1 LFSSLLVK
9 MENLRKHMYR
19 VQQLAQQTVGM
30 AEKSEVRSEDL
41 LNVEQRVETMV
52 EILQR
57 FKSKLGDCLRSRS
70 KEENMEKRRKKV
82 DEYNL
87 ALTLFQESKHLNT
100 LCSSGDSLLSS
111 VMSLYASSLFL
122 IVDDM
127 VRLDMDIEKQVF
139 ENLMPFLEA
148 QKSVIHIKEKL
159 KRLVLDMDAAKTRLA
174 AAQSRGEKIEQIQD
188 ELANAQIRVE
198 NCKDSL
204 ATEVFNIASKEIDM
218 ANLFSTLIKLQMEFF
233 ETTHRSLESCLSVVN
248 DRIAKHP
255 RRPVFGCP
263 LDEHLRHNGREIALV
278 LEVCCSVLNEIGLNA
293 EGLFRISGNAL
304 KIRRLKASFDAG
316 EIELSEFEHDPH
328 SIAGVLKQYL
338 RELPDPLLCTAYYG
352 DWMKAVGKENL
363 VDRLESVKRVLESL
377 PEANYNNIYY
387 LMTFLSRVAQN
398 QHVTKM
404 SAQNLAIVFGPN
416 VLWNPDSETS
426 YVPDSQVG
434 VLVECLINNASY
446 FFPNEIQFTSS
457 LIAPLYGCR
466 SSGYDTDSLER
477 NSVESLISNSK
488 ESNEMMHVV
497 HHKGN
502 CTSTQDSKRCSD
514 ISSVASKPMSQ
525 QRKAKQPAPPPPAG
539 ELAVETAEMGREFFN
554 VSIFNDHEQTTSQ
567 KKAPL
572 TINLPVPK
580 QRNSTKRFSEPKMN
594 AADIARTDQP
604 PAHQQDDLKL
614 HPKDSPKSRK
624 DLTPGIDVDESS
636 TVNTVHR
643 SNSSLPARPPL
654 PRVGALQGRF
664 LGTLKCPSANV
675 VVKPLSKLTLR
686 CEDEEAGEKQT
697 ATNQHSTEQQKKM
710 KNVWKVKLAEQEE
723 LDMID
728 SDGET
733 VSPCVVSSKPPPP
746 LPQKPKTFD
755 SNSTTKL

>member
-1 LFSSLLVK
+1 LVK

-52 EILQR
+52 EILHR

-100 LCSSGDSLLSS
+100 LCTNGDSLLSS

-174 AAQSRGEKIEQIQD
+174 AAQSRGEKVEQIQD

-233 ETTHRSLESCLSVVN
+233 ETTHRSLESCLSLVN

-263 LDEHLRHNGREIALV
+263 LDEHLRNNGREIALV
-278 LEVCCSVLNEIGLNA
+278 LEVCCSALNEIGLNA

-338 RELPDPLLCTAYYG
+338 RELPDPLLCTAYYV

-377 PEANYNNIYY
+377 PEANYNNVYY
-387 LMTFLSRVAQN
+387 LMTFLSRIAQN

-446 FFPNEIQFTSS
+446 FFPNEIQFTSP

-477 NSVESLISNSK
+477 NSVESLISYSK
-488 ESNEMMHVV
+488 ESNEIMHVV
-497 HHKGN
+497 HQKGN

-514 ISSVASKPMSQ
+514 ISSVVSK
-525 QRKAKQPAPPPPAG
+525 QRKAKQPAPPPPAS
-539 ELAVETAEMGREFFN
+539 ELAVETTEMGREFLN
-554 VSIFNDHEQTTSQ
+554 LSIFNDHEQTTSQ

-572 TINLPVPK
+572 TISLPVPK
-580 QRNSTKRFSEPKMN
+580 QRNSTKRFSDPKMLTT
-594 AADIARTDQP
+594 DIARTDQP
-604 PAHQQDDLKL
+604 QPQQQQQDDLKL
-614 HPKDSPKSRK
+614 YPKDSSKIRK
-624 DLTPGIDVDESS
+624 DLTQGTEVDQSS
-636 TVNTVHR
+636 TANSMQHR

-664 LGTLKCPSANV
+664 LGTLKSPSAN

-686 CEDEEAGEKQT
+686 CEDDEAGEKQT
-697 ATNQHSTEQQKKM
+697 AANQQKKM
-710 KNVWKVKLAEQEE
+710 KNICKVKLAEQEE
-723 LDMID
+723 LDVVD

-733 VSPCVVSSKPPPP
+733 VSPCIVGSKPPP
-746 LPQKPKTFD
+746 LPQKPKAFD
-755 SNSTTKL
+755 SNSSTTKL

>member
-1 LFSSLLVK
+1 

-41 LNVEQRVETMV
+41 LNVEQRVETM
-52 EILQR
+52 
-57 FKSKLGDCLRSRS
+57 
-70 KEENMEKRRKKV
+70 KKV

-218 ANLFSTLIKLQMEFF
+218 ANLFSTMEFF

-398 QHVTKM
+398 QHVTK
-404 SAQNLAIVFGPN
+404 I
-416 VLWNPDSETS
+416 

-434 VLVECLINNASY
+434 VLVECLISNASY

-614 HPKDSPKSRK
+614 HPKNSPKSRK
-624 DLTPGIDVDESS
+624 DLLTPGMDVDESS
-636 TVNTVHR
+636 TANTVHR

-697 ATNQHSTEQQKKM
+697 ATNQHSTEQQKKT

-733 VSPCVVSSKPPPP
+733 VSPCVVGSKPPPP